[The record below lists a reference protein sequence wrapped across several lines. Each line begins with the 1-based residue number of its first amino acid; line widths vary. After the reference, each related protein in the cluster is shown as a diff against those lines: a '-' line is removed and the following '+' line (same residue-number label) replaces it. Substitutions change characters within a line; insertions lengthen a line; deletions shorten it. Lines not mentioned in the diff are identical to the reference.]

1 MYIYQRDFDDYLDD
15 DPIAVLNMGTRAAKT
30 FHDRAAAHR
39 IESAEW
45 ALRIQRQHR
54 EDAEAEA
61 LRAQMEAAEEAA

>member
-1 MYIYQRDFDDYLDD
+1 MYIWQDLDDYTET
-15 DPIAVLNMGTRAAKT
+15 DPIAVLNEGTRAAKT

-45 ALRIQRQHR
+45 ALRIQRRHR

-61 LRAQMEAAEEAA
+61 LRAQMEAVEEAA

>member
-1 MYIYQRDFDDYLDD
+1 MYIYERDFDDYLDEH
-15 DPIAVLNMGTRAAKT
+15 IAFLNEGTRAAKT

-45 ALRIQRQHR
+45 ALRIQRRHR

-61 LRAQMEAAEEAA
+61 LRAQMEAVEEAA